1 MSLVID
7 AGVALK
13 LLIAEKESDA
23 AHRLVAGGEAL
34 HAPRL
39 MVSEIANA
47 LLRKARMGEVERR
60 RVGALSAAVAAMPV
74 RWHADETLGADAV
87 RLALALDRPVGDCVY
102 LALAHR
108 LGARLVTADSR
119 LAGALAST
127 EHGYTVSALG
137 EFAKTHP

>member
-23 AHRLVAGGEAL
+23 AHRLVASGEAL

-47 LLRKARMGEVERR
+47 LLRKARSGEIEHR
-60 RVGALSAAVAAMPV
+60 RVGALAAAVAAMPV

-87 RLALALDRPVGDCVY
+87 RLALALDRPVSDCVY

-137 EFAKTHP
+137 DLAKTHP

>member
-13 LLIAEKESDA
+13 LLIAEKDSDA
-23 AHRLVAGGEAL
+23 AHRLVAGGDTL
-34 HAPRL
+34 RAPRL
-39 MVSEIANA
+39 MMSEIANV
-47 LLRKARMGEVERR
+47 LWRKARSGEIERSR
-60 RVGALSAAVAAMPV
+60 AGALAAAVADMPV

-108 LGARLVTADSR
+108 FGARLVTADSG
-119 LAGALAST
+119 LASALAPT
-127 EHGYTVSALG
+127 EHGYMVFALG
-137 EFAKTHP
+137 DLAKTHP

>member
-34 HAPRL
+34 PAPRL

-47 LLRKARMGEVERR
+47 LWRKARSGEIERR

-74 RWHADETLGADAV
+74 RWHADETLG
-87 RLALALDRPVGDCVY
+87 
-102 LALAHR
+102 
-108 LGARLVTADSR
+108 
-119 LAGALAST
+119 
-127 EHGYTVSALG
+127 YTVSALG
-137 EFAKTHP
+137 DLAKTHP